1 MSAIWLDISGWI
13 VITHDWPTA
22 KKFSQ
27 RLAVAFPL
35 SSLPSPL
42 SAGSEP

>member
-13 VITHDWPTA
+13 VITHDWPNA

-27 RLAVAFPL
+27 RLAVAVPIIVPTIAL
-35 SSLPSPL
+35 IRRI
-42 SAGSEP
+42 